1 MKPRLRDEGHV
12 DQQVD
17 YWSGTSS
24 LVAGVVNLP
33 TPLTYTRSPPPEN
46 SRPDNQG
53 L

>member
-33 TPLTYTRSPPPEN
+33 TPPNVHKIPPPPEN
-46 SRPDNQG
+46 RWPD
-53 L
+53 